1 MYKQKINRGGACKFV
16 DFPTPNV
23 TDTLTLFKSVG
34 QITLNKD
41 ASPKGVHIIDE

>member
-1 MYKQKINRGGACKFV
+1 MQQKHNRGGAGKFV
-16 DFPTPNV
+16 DFPTTNV

-41 ASPKGVHIIDE
+41 ASPQGVHIINE